1 MHLNQKALFITLLL
15 GFWQE
20 IDEDY
25 ASEDRSAAIEL
36 LPQQL
41 AGVMRIGTRASPEH
55 NTPRSQHWSAIESPS
70 WWALHFHL
78 AGVLSLND
86 LSLLWPQGVTLYKD
100 SVHPLLMNSGLH
112 WFRRASLFLTPLSIQ
127 SLQTPDST
135 ISFHVPSNSSLPHFH

>member
-15 GFWQE
+15 GFWQQ

-127 SLQTPDST
+127 SLQNPRLYYLLPCPFQF
-135 ISFHVPSNSSLPHFH
+135 IPPHFH